1 MGFFLWCELGGMGG
15 VKVRG
20 LMFLETPPHSHAQ
33 NFFFCKAVKGNINR
47 LFKMNFLVFYTN
59 GEGRLL

>member
-20 LMFLETPPHSHAQ
+20 LMFLETPRIPMRRIFSS
-33 NFFFCKAVKGNINR
+33 VK
-47 LFKMNFLVFYTN
+47 
-59 GEGRLL
+59 LLKGILTGCLR